1 MNYLEKSSNGGGTL
15 LNMPAKI
22 GNSIF
27 VRLVITYLV
36 IIVPILF
43 LGLYLY
49 NWSYKNA
56 SEEISRNTKAQLT
69 SYLADLNREIEWL
82 EIQQFDILQDNELN
96 KLVVTWEMMDSV
108 ERKASMNY
116 LLTRLNSIK
125 NSSNYIK
132 DIYVHIRNL
141 DKSVSSV
148 NAVHEFETDK
158 YNEMLSTMEQNKERL
173 YTQDKYLYLSAPK
186 FGGIKGAEPLYIVQ
200 IEVDTNKLKT
210 SLEQL
215 RIYPEGGLFLYS
227 DQSGFSLGSDE
238 FAELIKSYFIRQND
252 TEANTLL
259 LFGSRKYLIVQAC
272 SEQLGLSAVAYLPE
286 AAVKRPLTKFK
297 AWVWIFAATSLLA
310 IFIYSYSTYKLVHKP
325 VLFLVQSFRRME
337 EGTLNIH
344 IVHRRKDEFG
354 YLYERFNL
362 MLTKL
367 QNFIDQDYKQKMMM
381 QKAELKQLQSQ
392 INPHFLYNSFFILHS
407 LAKTRDTGRIEQ
419 FTNMLG
425 EYFRFIT
432 RNGNDNV
439 YLSEEIRHSRMYTDI
454 QTLRFSRRIRV
465 QFDELPTEME
475 RIQVPRLVIQ
485 PIIENAYE
493 HSLEKMMDE
502 GLLRITFEINSGE
515 ALIMIEDNGDRLED
529 SELEALK
536 EQLNNV
542 GESVEMTGMMNIHR
556 RIVLIYGEGSGVFL
570 SRSEWNGLKVV
581 IRIQLKEQ
589 MGNV

>member
-1 MNYLEKSSNGGGTL
+1 MQLEKSSNGGGNL

-27 VRLVITYLV
+27 VRLVITYLF
-36 IIVPILF
+36 IIIPILF

-56 SEEISRNTKAQLT
+56 SQEISRNTEAQLN
-69 SYLADLNREIEWL
+69 SYLNDLNREIEWL

-108 ERKASMNY
+108 ERKAGMSY
-116 LLTRLNSIK
+116 LLPRLNSIK

-148 NAVHEFETDK
+148 HAVHEFETDK
-158 YNEMLSTMEQNKERL
+158 YNEMLSMMDWKKERL
-173 YTQDKYLYLSAPK
+173 YKQVNSLYLSAPK
-186 FGGIKGAEPLYIVQ
+186 YGGTKGKEPLYIVQ
-200 IEVDTNKLKT
+200 IELDTDKLKN

-215 RIYPEGGLFLYS
+215 RMYSEGGSFLYS
-227 DQSGFSLGSDE
+227 EQNGFSLGSDE
-238 FAELIKSYFIRQND
+238 SAELMKSYFIRQNGAKPD
-252 TEANTLL
+252 TQLYFDNK
-259 LFGSRKYLIVQAC
+259 KYLTVQAY
-272 SEQLGLSAVAYLPE
+272 SEQLGLSVVTYLPE
-286 AAVKRPLTKFK
+286 EVVKRPLSKFIT
-297 AWVWIFAATSLLA
+297 WVWLFAATSLLA

-337 EGTLNIH
+337 EGMLDIR
-344 IVHRRKDEFG
+344 IEHRRKDEFG
-354 YLYERFNL
+354 YLYERFNQ
-362 MLTKL
+362 MITKL
-367 QNFIDQDYKQKMMM
+367 KNLIDQDYKQKLMM

-392 INPHFLYNSFFILHS
+392 INPHFLYNSFFILNS
-407 LAKTRDTGRIEQ
+407 LAKTGDTVRMEQ
-419 FTNMLG
+419 FTSRLG
-425 EYFRFIT
+425 EYYRFIT

-454 QTLRFSRRIRV
+454 QALRFSRRIRV
-465 QFDELPTEME
+465 EFDKLPAEME

-502 GLLRITFEINSGE
+502 GLLRITFEMNPGE
-515 ALIMIEDNGDRLED
+515 ALIIVEDNGDILID
-529 SELEALK
+529 SELDTLK
-536 EQLNNV
+536 EQLASR
-542 GESVEMTGMMNIHR
+542 GESIEMTGIMNIHR
-556 RIVLIYGEGSGVFL
+556 RILLIYGEGSGVFL
-570 SRSEWNGLKVV
+570 SRSELNGLKVV
-581 IRIQLKEQ
+581 IRIKLKE
-589 MGNV
+589 